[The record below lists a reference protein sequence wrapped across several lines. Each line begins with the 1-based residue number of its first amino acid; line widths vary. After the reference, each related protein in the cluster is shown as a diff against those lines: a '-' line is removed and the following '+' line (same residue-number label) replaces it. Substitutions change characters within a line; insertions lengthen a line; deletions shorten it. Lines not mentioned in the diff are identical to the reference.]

1 MKKSVLLLGLLLL
14 VSSCG
19 RKSVI
24 KSSVEARALGDG
36 QHITFPVVVPLS
48 DKAIASFTSP
58 VAGINPLFRGF
69 VSSIM
74 NLGASM
80 GAGKTRLTLT
90 QPIPEIPEGYLA
102 SIKIKRIFF
111 FIETNG
117 KKENF
122 EFLRKLAVKVSSTNI
137 EKDNPSWEPAV
148 ETDSM
153 DGKELSFFSSLF
165 PSKRDRHAQEWEDS
179 TSGLM
184 LIKYNEDQKAE
195 SLKGDEVGTINI
207 IQTEKPNATRKYLED
222 NYGQYFSRIHTLSK
236 SIIVEFKKDPVLEE
250 MFKSRLAADA
260 VKVEELGIGDIN
272 PCRDNVCMDLQV
284 PNINLIPMLK
294 KGNAL
299 KIDAYIDPK
308 HAPKSFQLK
317 GFLEFEVKIKAKI

>member
-19 RKSVI
+19 KKSVI
-24 KSSVEARALGDG
+24 KSSVEARSLGDG

-48 DKAIASFTSP
+48 DKAISSFTSP

-69 VSSIM
+69 VGSIM

-90 QPIPEIPEGYLA
+90 QPIPEIPDGYLA

-111 FIETNG
+111 FIEAKG

-137 EKDNPSWEPAV
+137 EQDNPSWEPAV
-148 ETDSM
+148 ESDTM
-153 DGKELSFFSSLF
+153 DDNDLNFFSSLF
-165 PSKRDRHAQEWEDS
+165 PKKRDRHAQQWDEK
-179 TSGLM
+179 TSGLL
-184 LIKYNEDQKAE
+184 LIKYNENHKAE

-207 IQTEKPNATRKYLED
+207 IQTEKPNATRKYLET
-222 NYGQYFSRIHTLSK
+222 NYSNYFARIHTLSN
-236 SIIVEFKKDPVLEE
+236 SIVVEFKKDSVLEE
-250 MFKSRLAADA
+250 MFKSRLEADSL
-260 VKVEELGIGDIN
+260 KIHELGIGDIN
-272 PCRDNVCMDLQV
+272 PCRDNICMDLQV
-284 PNINLIPMLK
+284 PNVNLIPMLK

-317 GFLEFEVKIKAKI
+317 GFLEFEVKLKAKI